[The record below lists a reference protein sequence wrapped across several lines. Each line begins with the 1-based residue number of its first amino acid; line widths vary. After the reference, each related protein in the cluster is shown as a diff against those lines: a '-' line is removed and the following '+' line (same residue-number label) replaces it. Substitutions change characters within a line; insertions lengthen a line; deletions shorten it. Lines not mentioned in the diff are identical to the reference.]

1 MRSLMRMNAVAIA
14 AAVIIGFGAV
24 GPAVGA
30 ELAPGSSQSAATTDA
45 ATTTESTGDPA
56 APPTETPD
64 ADPAPDPST
73 SPTPLP
79 EPSAEPTAEPST
91 EPSAEP
97 EPTTEPTTE
106 PTVEPGPAPS
116 AEPTTEPSAAPTPEP
131 SAPVLSD
138 EKPNGLLG
146 RAAPVVQTV
155 IKPFAPGAQRLSGAD
170 RYETAVSISR
180 RFSPN
185 VPVVY
190 VATGATFPDALSAA
204 AAAAAQ
210 GGPLLLTQT
219 AVLPEVVRAEIV
231 RLAPAR
237 IVVAGG
243 AAAVSADVYNTL
255 STLTPSIERVGGGS
269 RYETA
274 ELLIGG
280 AFTSSSEAF
289 IATGRDFPDALAASA
304 AAGKLRAPVFLLDGV
319 STWVP
324 PSTFTLLN
332 RLGVK
337 TVRIAGGSAA
347 VSDAIQRQM
356 TARGYAVK
364 RHEGQDRY
372 LTAAAINEAVFR
384 TSPAQPLASAFISTG
399 TDFADALAGAALAGG
414 LRAPLYI
421 TRAQCI
427 PQPAS
432 VAINELQPVSRV
444 ILGGEAVVGDAV
456 LKNTACAAIWA
467 KPASGRITG
476 SFGPREPI
484 CTPGGC
490 SQSVH
495 RGTDIGTGCW
505 APIYAASGGRVSYAS
520 PLGTY
525 GNFVKIAHGGG
536 MDTGYAHIVTGGTLV
551 RVGQLVV
558 AGQQIAWSGAT
569 GAATGC
575 HLHFEVY
582 RNGTQ
587 IDPVPFMALQGIKI
601 G

>member
-1 MRSLMRMNAVAIA
+1 MNAVAIA
-14 AAVIIGFGAV
+14 TAVIIGFGAV

-30 ELAPGSSQSAATTDA
+30 EIAPGSSQSSSTTDAAATTD
-45 ATTTESTGDPA
+45 TTSEPTAPTEPPA
-56 APPTETPD
+56 ADPVPGSSTDPTQ
-64 ADPAPDPST
+64 A
-73 SPTPLP
+73 P
-79 EPSAEPTAEPST
+79 EPSAEPSPEPT
-91 EPSAEP
+91 AEP
-97 EPTTEPTTE
+97 EPTPTPDPGPTTE
-106 PTVEPGPAPS
+106 P
-116 AEPTTEPSAAPTPEP
+116 EPTAGPTPDPTADPSSTPTPTP
-131 SAPVLSD
+131 SAPAVS
-138 EKPNGLLG
+138 ETKNGLLARG
-146 RAAPVVQTV
+146 APAVQTV

-180 RFSPN
+180 RFAPN
-185 VPVVY
+185 VPVLY
-190 VATGATFPDALSAA
+190 IATGATFPDALSAA

-210 GGPLLLTQT
+210 GGPLLLTPT
-219 AVLPEVVRAEIV
+219 AALPEVVRAEIV

-243 AAAVSADVYNTL
+243 EAAVSADVYKTL
-255 STLTPSIERVGGGS
+255 STLTPSIERLGGAS
-269 RYETA
+269 RYETG
-274 ELLIGG
+274 ELLVGG
-280 AFTSSSEAF
+280 AFRSSREAF

-304 AAGKLRAPVFLLDGV
+304 AAGKLGAPVFLIDGV
-319 STWVP
+319 LPGVGQSTY
-324 PSTFTLLN
+324 TLLE

-347 VSDAIQRQM
+347 VSDAIESQVSS
-356 TARGYAVK
+356 RGYAVK

-372 LTAAAINEAVFR
+372 LTAAAINDAVFR
-384 TSPAQPLASAFISTG
+384 TSPTQPLATAFIATG
-399 TDFADALAGAALAGG
+399 SDFADALPGAALAGG
-414 LRAPLYI
+414 LRSPLYI

-427 PQPAS
+427 PQPAAI
-432 VAINELQPVSRV
+432 AINELQPISRV
-444 ILGGEAVVGDAV
+444 ILGGEAVVGNPV
-456 LKNTACAAIWA
+456 LQNTACAQVWA

-505 APIYAASGGRVSYAS
+505 APIYAASGGRVSYAA

-525 GNFVKIAHGGG
+525 GNFVKIAHGDGI
-536 MDTGYAHIVTGGTLV
+536 DTGYAHIVTGGTLV
-551 RVGQLVV
+551 RVGQFVV

-582 RNGTQ
+582 RNGVQT
-587 IDPVPFMALQGIKI
+587 DPVPFMSLQGIKI

>member
-1 MRSLMRMNAVAIA
+1 MNAVAIA

-45 ATTTESTGDPA
+45 ATTTESTGDA
-56 APPTETPD
+56 TAPPTEAPA
-64 ADPAPDPST
+64 ADPAPDAST
-73 SPTPLP
+73 SPPPPP
-79 EPSAEPTAEPST
+79 EPSADPSAEPST
-91 EPSAEP
+91 EPTAEP

-106 PTVEPGPAPS
+106 PTVEPAPAPS
-116 AEPTTEPSAAPTPEP
+116 AEPTTEPSAEPTPEP
-131 SAPVLSD
+131 TAPVLSD
-138 EKPNGLLG
+138 EKTNGLLG
-146 RAAPVVQTV
+146 RAAPKVQTV

-190 VATGATFPDALSAA
+190 IATGATFPDALSAA
-204 AAAAAQ
+204 ATAAAQ

-243 AAAVSADVYNTL
+243 EAAVSADVYTTL
-255 STLTPSIERVGGGS
+255 STLTPSIERLGGAS
-269 RYETA
+269 RYETS
-274 ELLIGG
+274 ELLVGG
-280 AFTSSSEAF
+280 AFRSSREAF

-304 AAGKLRAPVFLLDGV
+304 AAGKLGAPVFLIDGV
-319 STWVP
+319 LPGMGQSTY
-324 PSTFTLLN
+324 TLLE

-347 VSDAIQRQM
+347 VSDSIESQVSS
-356 TARGYAVK
+356 RGYAIK
-364 RHEGQDRY
+364 RHQGQDRY
-372 LTAAAINEAVFR
+372 LTAAAINDAVFR
-384 TSPAQPLASAFISTG
+384 TSPAQPLANAFIATG
-399 TDFADALAGAALAGG
+399 ADFADALPGAALAGG
-414 LRAPLYI
+414 LRSPLYI
-421 TRAQCI
+421 TRAECI
-427 PQPAS
+427 PQPAAI
-432 VAINELQPVSRV
+432 AINELQPVSRV
-444 ILGGEAVVGDAV
+444 ILGGEAVVGNAV
-456 LKNTACAAIWA
+456 LQNTACAQVWA

-505 APIYAASGGRVSYAS
+505 APIYAASGGRVSYAE

-525 GNFVKIAHGGG
+525 GNFVKIAHGDGI
-536 MDTGYAHIVTGGTLV
+536 DTGYAHIVTGGTLV
-551 RVGQLVV
+551 RVGQYVV

-582 RNGTQ
+582 KNGTQ
-587 IDPVPFMALQGIKI
+587 IDAVPFMALQGIKI